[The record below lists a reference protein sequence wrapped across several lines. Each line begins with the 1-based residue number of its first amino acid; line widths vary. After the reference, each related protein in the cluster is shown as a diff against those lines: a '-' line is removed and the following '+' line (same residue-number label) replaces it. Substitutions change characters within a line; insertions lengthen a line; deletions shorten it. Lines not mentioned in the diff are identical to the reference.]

1 MNASAGRCVA
11 ASFVI
16 FILLLALPVSSFA
29 QGVGHLTGSVVDQKT
44 GKPLPFAN
52 VVVLG
57 TRYGA
62 MSLQGGNY
70 TISNLPVG
78 TYNIM
83 TTYIGYESST
93 ITGVQVDKDRTTVIN
108 FSLKVIIAGRA
119 DTIFVV
125 GRQEM
130 IDVKRSDTRQEVDTD
145 DVIKS
150 LPVDNIIEAVGL
162 QAGMVAR
169 AGELH
174 LRGGRAGETKFL
186 IDGIEIE
193 DPLFGGTTSFA
204 DLAISDTELLSGG
217 FDAEFGNA
225 QSGIVNM
232 TTKEGGEKLRGDIRF
247 HTDDYGD
254 EFKTFDNYDQMQI
267 GFGGPTPV
275 KGLTYYL
282 NYQGTYQDTY
292 LKTVERRSRSTFL
305 DLISL
310 GDRQRNEM
318 NFQMKLAYRLSPDQ
332 KLTFETLRTYS
343 RFDTYFHMWSRE
355 GYVRREKRW
364 IFDYDNEGNMFVDE
378 IRYNYGR
385 WNNFADDPVTTAVTY
400 GADQDTL
407 SRSYYWDEYYN
418 GPEHFPNN
426 RREYSQFKGAWT
438 HTLGAKTF
446 YDLRASRQSFHNEA
460 KVKGREP
467 WEYEIE
473 YPDYWRGNF
482 DEGRYFV
489 THGDY
494 PSWDERTSSIWNL
507 KGDLT
512 SQIMSGHTFKSGFE
526 GKYNDLSMLSIDF
539 PLAWRDTGPGAFR
552 SEYRNFNPEGSF
564 YVQDRWE
571 HEGMVLN
578 LGVRYDV
585 FSPGQQIDAT
595 ELTSRYKDELS
606 PRMGVA
612 YPISERDVLSF
623 HYGRFFQIPARRYVF
638 ENRGRQDPVNVR
650 GNADLEPETNVSYQM
665 GVQHQ
670 FTRNIY
676 MTFSVW
682 FKDIFGLISV
692 RPESDPETN
701 LTINRYVNNDYASAR
716 GIDLKLSK
724 RFSDNWSGEIN
735 YSYQLATGI
744 ASDTQDG
751 QQYEANFLYFPI
763 AEQPL
768 NWDQR
773 HTFNTQLRLR
783 EPGNWGV
790 SLLWLYGSGYPYT
803 PVLPDQK
810 RVDPADVNS
819 ERLPSTSDLRMQADK
834 YFKIWGQNVTVF
846 VESRNLLAAKNIRLL
861 EPANNPN
868 PYIDGQAYTLY
879 YTATGIA
886 GGAYRDDVNDDGFDE
901 FVPVNDPRVFDEG
914 RLIRVGLGITF

>member
-1 MNASAGRCVA
+1 MNASAGRCVV
-11 ASFVI
+11 ASFVVLT
-16 FILLLALPVSSFA
+16 LLIALPVSSFA
-29 QGVGHLTGSVVDQKT
+29 QGVGHVTGSVVDLKT

-52 VVVLG
+52 IVVLG

-62 MSLQGGNY
+62 MSLQSGNF

-83 TTYIGYESST
+83 ASYIGYEPNT
-93 ITGVQVDKDRTTVIN
+93 LIGVQVDKDRTTVVN
-108 FSLKVIIAGRA
+108 FAMKMVIAGRA
-119 DTIFVV
+119 DTIVVV
-125 GRQEM
+125 GTRDV
-130 IDVKRSDTRQEVDTD
+130 IDLKRSDTRQEVDTE

-162 QAGMVAR
+162 QAGMVSR

-232 TTKEGGEKLRGDIRF
+232 TTKEGTDKFSGDIRF

-254 EFKTFDNYDQMQI
+254 QFKTYDNYDQMQI

-292 LKTVERRSRSTFL
+292 LKTVERRSRRTFL

-310 GDRQRNEM
+310 GDRQRNEI

-332 KLTFETLRTYS
+332 KLTFETLKTYS

-355 GYVRREKRW
+355 GYVRRQDRE
-364 IFDYDNEGNMFVDE
+364 IYDASGQLQDTL
-378 IRYNYGR
+378 YYYGR
-385 WNNFADDPVTTAVTY
+385 WNNYPEAPTSTR
-400 GADQDTL
+400 QDF
-407 SRSYYWDEYYN
+407 SDGSYQIDYFYDEYYN

-426 RREYSQFKGAWT
+426 SRDYSQYKVAWT

-446 YDLRASRQSFHNEA
+446 YDLRLSYQNFYNDS
-460 KVKGREP
+460 KVQGKEP
-467 WEYEIE
+467 WEYQIL

-494 PSWDERTSSIWNL
+494 PSWDQRTSAIWNV

-512 SQIMSGHTFKSGFE
+512 SQILQGHTFKTGFE
-526 GKYNDLSMLSIDF
+526 AKYNDLSMLSIDF
-539 PLAWRDTGPGAFR
+539 PLASRDTGPGAFR
-552 SEYRNFNPEGSF
+552 SEYRNYNPEGAF

-578 LGVRYDV
+578 LGVRYDI
-585 FSPGQQIDAT
+585 FSPGQQIDAS
-595 ELTSRYKDELS
+595 ELTSRYKDEVS
-606 PRMGVA
+606 PRLGVA
-612 YPISERDVLSF
+612 YPISERDVMSF
-623 HYGRFFQIPARRYVF
+623 HYGRFFQIPARRFVF
-638 ENRGRQDPVNVR
+638 ENRGRQDPVAIR

-670 FTRNIY
+670 FTRNLY

-716 GIDLKLSK
+716 GVDVKLSK
-724 RFSDNWSGEIN
+724 RFSDHWSAEVN

-744 ASDTQDG
+744 ASDPEQG
-751 QQYEANFLYFPI
+751 QQYEADFLYFPI

-768 NWDQR
+768 SWDQR

-803 PVLPDQK
+803 PVYPDQK
-810 RVDPADVNS
+810 RVDPEDVNS
-819 ERLPSTSDLRMQADK
+819 MRLPSTSDLRMQADK
-834 YFKIWGQNVTVF
+834 YFKIWGQNVTF
-846 VESRNLLAAKNIRLL
+846 FLEARNLLDAKNISLL
-861 EPANNPN
+861 EPSNYPN
-868 PYIDGQAYTLY
+868 PFIDTQPYTLY

-886 GGAYRDDVNDDGFDE
+886 GGAYRDDLDGDGVDE

>member
-11 ASFVI
+11 ASFVV
-16 FILLLALPVSSFA
+16 FTLLLALPATSLA
-29 QGVGHLTGSVVDQKT
+29 QGVGHVTGSVVDKET

-62 MSLQGGNY
+62 MSLQSGNY
-70 TISNLPVG
+70 TVSNLPVG

-83 TTYIGYESST
+83 ATYIGYEPST
-93 ITGVQVDKDRTTVIN
+93 VTGVQVDKDRTTAIN
-108 FSLKVIIAGRA
+108 FSLKMAIVGRA

-125 GRQEM
+125 GEQQV
-130 IDVKRSDTRQEVDTD
+130 IDVRRSDTRQEVDTD

-162 QAGMVAR
+162 QAGMVSR

-193 DPLFGGTTSFA
+193 DPLFGGTSSFA

-232 TTKEGGEKLRGDIRF
+232 TTKEGGEKFSGDIRF

-254 EFKTFDNYDQMQI
+254 EFKTYNNYDQIQV

-275 KGLTYYL
+275 KDLTYYF

-292 LKTVERRSRSTFL
+292 LKTVERRSRSKFL

-310 GDRQRNEM
+310 GDRQRNEV
-318 NFQMKLAYRLSPDQ
+318 NFQLKLAYRLSPDQ
-332 KLTFETLRTYS
+332 KLTFETLRTFSKY
-343 RFDTYFHMWSRE
+343 DTYFHMWSRE

-364 IFDYDNEGNMFVDE
+364 NFAYDNDGNRYVED

-385 WNNFADDPVTTAVTY
+385 WNNFAEDPVTLGVVSQGDSLA
-400 GADQDTL
+400 
-407 SRSYYWDEYYN
+407 RSYYWDEYYN

-426 RREYSQFKGAWT
+426 SREYSQYKAAWT

-446 YDLRASRQSFHNEA
+446 YDMRLSRQSFTNSA
-460 KVKGREP
+460 KVQGKEP
-467 WEYEIE
+467 WQYEIE

-482 DEGRYFV
+482 EEGRYFV

-494 PSWDERTSSIWNL
+494 PNWSDRTSSIWDL
-507 KGDLT
+507 KADLT
-512 SQIMSGHTFKSGFE
+512 SQILRGHTFKSGFE
-526 GKYNDLSMLSIDF
+526 TKYNDLAQLDIDF

-552 SEYRNFNPEGSF
+552 SEYRNYNPEGAF

-578 LGVRYDV
+578 LGVRYDI
-585 FSPGQQIDAT
+585 FSPGQQIDAS
-595 ELTSRYKDELS
+595 ELTSRYKDEMS
-606 PRMGVA
+606 PRLGVA
-612 YPISERDVLSF
+612 YPISERDVMSF
-623 HYGRFFQIPARRYVF
+623 HYGRFFQIPARRFVF
-638 ENRGRQDPVNVR
+638 ENRGRQDPVAVR

-670 FTRNIY
+670 FTRNLY

-692 RPESDPETN
+692 RPEADPETN
-701 LTINRYVNNDYASAR
+701 LTINRFVNNDYASAR
-716 GIDLKLSK
+716 GVDVKFSK
-724 RFSDNWSGEIN
+724 RFSDHWSAEIN

-744 ASDTQDG
+744 ASDPEQG

-768 NWDQR
+768 SWDQR

-790 SLLWLYGSGYPYT
+790 SMLWLYGSGYPYT

-810 RVDPADVNS
+810 RVDPEDVNS

-834 YFKIWGQNVTVF
+834 YFKIWGQNVTFF
-846 VESRNLLAAKNIRLL
+846 VEARNLLDARNISLL

-868 PYIDGQAYTLY
+868 PYIDAQPYTLY
-879 YTATGIA
+879 YTVTGIA
-886 GGAYRDDVNDDGFDE
+886 GGAYRDDLDGDGIDE

>member
-11 ASFVI
+11 ASFVVLT
-16 FILLLALPVSSFA
+16 LLIALPVSSFA
-29 QGVGHLTGSVVDQKT
+29 QGVGHVTGSVVDQKT

-52 VVVLG
+52 IVILG

-62 MSLQGGNY
+62 MSLQSGNF

-83 TTYIGYESST
+83 ASYIGYET
-93 ITGVQVDKDRTTVIN
+93 NTKIGVQVDKDRTTVVN
-108 FSLKVIIAGRA
+108 FAMKMVIAGRA
-119 DTIFVV
+119 DTIYVV
-125 GRQEM
+125 GTKDV
-130 IDVKRSDTRQEVDTD
+130 IDLKRSDTRQEVNTE

-162 QAGMVAR
+162 QAGMVSR

-232 TTKEGGEKLRGDIRF
+232 TTKEGTDKFSGDIRF

-254 EFKTFDNYDQMQI
+254 QFKTYDNYDQMQI

-292 LKTVERRSRSTFL
+292 LKTVERRSRRQFL

-310 GDRQRNEM
+310 GDRQRNEI

-332 KLTFETLRTYS
+332 KLTFETLKTYS

-355 GYVRREKRW
+355 GYVRRQDQQIYNADGEL
-364 IFDYDNEGNMFVDE
+364 EEV
-378 IRYNYGR
+378 RYYYGR
-385 WNNFADDPVTTAVTY
+385 WNNYPEDPTTTR
-400 GADQDTL
+400 QDF
-407 SRSYYWDEYYN
+407 SDGSYQINQFYDEYYN

-426 RREYSQFKGAWT
+426 SRDYTQYKVAWT

-446 YDLRASRQSFHNEA
+446 YDLRLSYQSFYNDS
-460 KVKGREP
+460 KVQGREP
-467 WEYEIE
+467 WEYTIL

-494 PSWDERTSSIWNL
+494 PSWEQRSSSIWNV

-512 SQIMSGHTFKSGFE
+512 SQILQGHTFKTGFE
-526 GKYNDLSMLSIDF
+526 AKYNDLSMLSIDF
-539 PLAWRDTGPGAFR
+539 PLSWRDSGPGAFR
-552 SEYRNFNPEGSF
+552 SEYRNYNPEGAF

-578 LGVRYDV
+578 LGVRYDI
-585 FSPGQQIDAT
+585 FSPGQQIDAS
-595 ELTSRYKDELS
+595 ELTSRYKDEVS
-606 PRMGVA
+606 PRLGVA
-612 YPISERDVLSF
+612 YPISERDVMSF
-623 HYGRFFQIPARRYVF
+623 HYGRFFQIPARRFVF
-638 ENRGRQDPVNVR
+638 ENRGRQDPVAVR

-670 FTRNIY
+670 FTRNLY

-716 GIDLKLSK
+716 GIDVKLSK
-724 RFSDNWSGEIN
+724 RFSDHWSAEVN

-744 ASDTQDG
+744 ASDPEQG
-751 QQYEANFLYFPI
+751 QQYEADFLYFPI

-768 NWDQR
+768 SWDQR

-783 EPGNWGV
+783 DPGNWGV

-803 PVLPDQK
+803 PVYPDQK
-810 RVDPADVNS
+810 RVDPEDVNS
-819 ERLPSTSDLRMQADK
+819 RRLPSTSDLRVQADK
-834 YFKIWGQNVTVF
+834 YFKIWGQNVTF
-846 VESRNLLAAKNIRLL
+846 FLEARNLLDAKNISLL
-861 EPANNPN
+861 EPSNYPN
-868 PYIDGQAYTLY
+868 PFIDNQPYTLY

-886 GGAYRDDVNDDGFDE
+886 GGAYRDDLNGDGVDE